1 MCVRLCRA
9 ACLPHVLLSAPA
21 DLGMRKPGGE
31 QHWPEVLELG
41 HELAEP
47 VGQRR
52 DLPVRPRE
60 VGPVD
65 VRPRELAIIELG
77 NNETAAWFEAQRGR
91 GDPVGVLLDHV
102 ARAADEG
109 ADPRVG
115 GFVRAVGAVMS
126 DAKVAEALARDEAV
140 LREGLLPWV
149 EAAQRVGAIR
159 DDLPAGRLTDWI
171 MVLLDGFLGRIAGE
185 RFAPVAERD
194 MLLDTARRLI
204 AP

>member
-1 MCVRLCRA
+1 MARTVDPVAHEARRLAIIDAALTCFSVDGFYRSTTATICRMA
-9 ACLPHVLLSAPA
+9 GIGSGTFFHYFPTKLDVL
-21 DLGMRKPGGE
+21 
-31 QHWPEVLELG
+31 
-41 HELAEP
+41 
-47 VGQRR
+47 
-52 DLPVRPRE
+52 
-60 VGPVD
+60 
-65 VRPRELAIIELG
+65 LAIIELG
-77 NNETAAWFEAQRGR
+77 TNETAAWFEAQRGR
-91 GDPVGVLLDHV
+91 EDPVGVLLDHV

-126 DAKVAEALARDEAV
+126 DAKVAAALARDEAV

-149 EAAQRVGAIR
+149 EAAQGVGGIR

-171 MVLLDGFLGRIAGE
+171 MVLLDGFLGRIAGQ
-185 RFAPVAERD
+185 RFDPVAERD

>member
-1 MCVRLCRA
+1 MARTV
-9 ACLPHVLLSAPA
+9 
-21 DLGMRKPGGE
+21 D
-31 QHWPEVLELG
+31 
-41 HELAEP
+41 
-47 VGQRR
+47 
-52 DLPVRPRE
+52 PVRHEARRLAIIDAALTCFAADGFDRTTTATICRTAGIGSGTFFHYFPTKLG
-60 VGPVD
+60 VL
-65 VRPRELAIIELG
+65 LAIIELG
-77 NNETAAWFEAQRGR
+77 TDETAAWFEAQRGR
-91 GDPVGVLLDHV
+91 RDPVGVLLDHV

-126 DAKVAEALARDEAV
+126 DAKVAAALARDEAV

-149 EAAQRVGAIR
+149 EAAQRAGGIR

-185 RFAPVAERD
+185 QFDPVAERD